1 MAENIY
7 TALTKLQSE
16 LKAPKGQRNSF
27 GNYNYRSA
35 EDILEAVKPLLDKY
49 SLTMITTDTIVNIGA
64 RYYVKATATVYGFD
78 GSISVDGWA
87 RETKDKK
94 GMDASQITGATS
106 SYARKYAY
114 NGLFSI
120 DDTKDA
126 DSDEHRKQTTVNR
139 PTPEPAPQRPTAPKP
154 ATDDK
159 PTKTQ
164 LDTIY
169 NLAIAKGMSDE
180 EIRRALAKVTTK
192 DMAEA
197 SIKKLE
203 EA

>member
-1 MAENIY
+1 MADNIY
-7 TALTKLQSE
+7 TALTNLQSE

-35 EDILEAVKPLLDKY
+35 EDILEAVKPLLSKY
-49 SLTMITTDTIVNIGA
+49 GLTLTTTDTIVNIGA
-64 RYYVKATATVYGFD
+64 RYYVKATATLYGLD
-78 GSISVDGWA
+78 GLVSVDGWA
-87 RETKDKK
+87 REAKDKK

-126 DSDEHRKQTTVNR
+126 DTDEHRKQTQQATTK
-139 PTPEPAPQRPTAPKP
+139 PKTSLEPVS
-154 ATDDK
+154 DDK

-169 NLAIAKGMSDE
+169 NLASGKGMSDE
-180 EIRRALAKVTTK
+180 EIRKAVAKVTTK
-192 DMAEA
+192 EMAEK

-203 EA
+203 EG

>member
-1 MAENIY
+1 MSETIY

-35 EDILEAVKPLLDKY
+35 EDILEAVKPLLEKY
-49 SLTMITTDTIVNIGA
+49 SLTMTTTDTIVNIGA

-78 GSISVDGWA
+78 GSISADGWA
-87 RETKDKK
+87 REAKEKK

-126 DSDEHRKQTTVNR
+126 DTDEHAKQTKYHTK
-139 PTPEPAPQRPTAPKP
+139 TAPKP
-154 ATDDK
+154 VTDDK

-169 NLAIAKGMSDE
+169 NLAIEKGMSDE
-180 EIRRALAKVTTK
+180 EIRRALAKVTTGK
-192 DMAEA
+192 MAEA
-197 SIKKLE
+197 SIIKLM

>member
-1 MAENIY
+1 MADNIY
-7 TALTKLQSE
+7 TALTNLQSE
-16 LKAPKGQRNSF
+16 LKAPKAQRNSF

-35 EDILEAVKPLLDKY
+35 EDILEAVKPLLSKHG
-49 SLTMITTDTIVNIGA
+49 LTMTTTDTIVNIGA
-64 RYYVKATATVYGFD
+64 RYYVKATATLYGFD

-87 RETKDKK
+87 REAKDKK

-126 DSDEHRKQTTVNR
+126 DSDEHTNQTQQATSK
-139 PTPEPAPQRPTAPKP
+139 PKTAPKP
-154 ATDDK
+154 VTDDK
-159 PTKTQ
+159 PTKAQ

-169 NLAIAKGMSDE
+169 SLAVGQGLSDE
-180 EIRRALAKVTTK
+180 EIRGKIAKVKTSKLADAT
-192 DMAEA
+192 
-197 SIKKLE
+197 IKKLM

>member
-1 MAENIY
+1 MSETIY

-27 GNYNYRSA
+27 GNYNYRSS
-35 EDILEAVKPLLDKY
+35 EDILEAVKPLLEKHN
-49 SLTMITTDTIVNIGA
+49 LTMTTTDTIVNVGV
-64 RYYVKATATVYGFD
+64 RYYLKATATLYGYD
-78 GSISVDGWA
+78 GTISVDGWA
-87 RETKDKK
+87 REAETKK
-94 GMDASQITGATS
+94 GMDESQITGSAS

-126 DSDEHRKQTTVNR
+126 DSNEHAEQTTQA
-139 PTPEPAPQRPTAPKP
+139 TKQPAKTAPKP

-159 PTKTQ
+159 PTKLQ

-169 NLAIAKGMSDE
+169 SLASAKGMSDA
-180 EIRRALAKVTTK
+180 EIRKAVAKVTTGK
-192 DMAEA
+192 MAEA
-197 SIKKLE
+197 SIIKLI